1 MQTCYFGHA
10 WLHEPKVKLST
21 CRKLSC
27 LSSGKKVGFIPYVF
41 LEVMQKYAYFLF
53 WVLWAC
59 LATHTQNDSINLYKT
74 SMFFCM
80 PKINFIIHF
89 FFEVL
94 HFKESCSF
102 IGQQHF
108 GPLLENREFARYG
121 IGCEISRTILV
132 FILDCLHEILMTKL
146 FKNPK
151 NLILG
156 AILGPFLPKLRAK
169 INFPERR
176 GSVRFLNVNG
186 IENRNKVNVNKKRVN
201 INKRVA
207 LLESGNHN

>member
-1 MQTCYFGHA
+1 
-10 WLHEPKVKLST
+10 
-21 CRKLSC
+21 
-27 LSSGKKVGFIPYVF
+27 
-41 LEVMQKYAYFLF
+41 
-53 WVLWAC
+53 
-59 LATHTQNDSINLYKT
+59 
-74 SMFFCM
+74 
-80 PKINFIIHF
+80 
-89 FFEVL
+89 
-94 HFKESCSF
+94 
-102 IGQQHF
+102 
-108 GPLLENREFARYG
+108 
-121 IGCEISRTILV
+121 
-132 FILDCLHEILMTKL
+132 MTKL

-156 AILGPFLPKLRAK
+156 AILGPFLPKLGAK